1 MKKFTQLT
9 LLLTILT
16 LSAYNGTSDTATP
29 YVATAYV
36 LRGITASGERVRE
49 GIIAADPKVL
59 PLGTVVEIRGM
70 GQYVV
75 KDTGRL
81 IKGKRIDIW
90 MPKRKDAM
98 QFGKR
103 KVYLTVV
110 SKPGRRKRRIDS
122 STTTTEPKDASVC
135 TGKEHVILLMTWSY
149 KCPLKVSG
157 ETASPTL

>member
-16 LSAYNGTSDTATP
+16 ISAYNGTSDTASP

-70 GQYVV
+70 GRYVV

-81 IKGKRIDIW
+81 IKGRRIDIW
-90 MPKRKDAM
+90 MPLRRDAI
-98 QFGKR
+98 QFGR
-103 KVYLTVV
+103 RTVYLTVV
-110 SKPGRRKRRIDS
+110 SMPKRNAIRRNKKTNRTAKPEVQNPEGG
-122 STTTTEPKDASVC
+122 TAPETEAQR
-135 TGKEHVILLMTWSY
+135 
-149 KCPLKVSG
+149 
-157 ETASPTL
+157 

>member
-16 LSAYNGTSDTATP
+16 FSAYNGTSDTATP

-81 IKGKRIDIW
+81 IKGRRIDIW
-90 MPKRKDAM
+90 MPKRADAI
-98 QFGKR
+98 QFGRR

-110 SKPGRRKRRIDS
+110 SRPNRKKRNANIRIPVRERVLLD
-122 STTTTEPKDASVC
+122 TDREDTEQRGTQGGD
-135 TGKEHVILLMTWSY
+135 
-149 KCPLKVSG
+149 
-157 ETASPTL
+157 